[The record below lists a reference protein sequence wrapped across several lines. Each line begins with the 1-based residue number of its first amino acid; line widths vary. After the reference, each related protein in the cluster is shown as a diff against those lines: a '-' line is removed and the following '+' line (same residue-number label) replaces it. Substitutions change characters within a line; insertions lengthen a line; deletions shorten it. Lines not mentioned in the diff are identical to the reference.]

1 MKFNM
6 ALKFNENCTVIKGL
20 YIKSS
25 FLIKSL
31 VSLEFQYFKINQI
44 SEKKINDIKDIK
56 NIYFP

>member
-1 MKFNM
+1 M